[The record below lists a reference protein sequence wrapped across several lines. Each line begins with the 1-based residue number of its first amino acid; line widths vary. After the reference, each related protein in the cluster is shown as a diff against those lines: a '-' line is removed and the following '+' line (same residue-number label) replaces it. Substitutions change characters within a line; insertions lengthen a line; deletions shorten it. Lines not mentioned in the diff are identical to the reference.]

1 MTASTLFYLR
11 QKVIFL
17 ISIASV
23 SALMYFKNWPF
34 RVVPERS
41 PDLWADRKKLFEE
54 MNTAFEDTLEKKRST
69 FLCVWGYVGAGKS
82 HSLLH
87 FKSRF
92 EKDGKSVVVYS
103 PLPKEIR
110 RFADLYQQGFYNAIN
125 PIALARVAAD
135 IWTKL
140 NPSGVDLS
148 EEMRALETVTSEIAC
163 GRMDIASVILTLGRS
178 VSVSRSVREL
188 MCLLSQAWLSGER
201 LSKRDLRLLGVSAN
215 LVDDSDFVKAAS
227 SIIKMFTYHSKE
239 FSEYES
245 LIWMLDDCHYFAEVK
260 KQSSR
265 NFATIQQGIR
275 DLFDL
280 CADNLCLTLSFA
292 SGGFSMV
299 KELLIEDLQSRISRM
314 IQVPPLSIE
323 ESMEFICDLINYEKF
338 RNDEHREDRYYPYT
352 KDSIQLIIQL
362 ISKQMDLTP
371 RNLMKQF
378 DDLTTRAQNEIYPKK
393 ITPDFV
399 KSYFEIT

>member
-1 MTASTLFYLR
+1 
-11 QKVIFL
+11 
-17 ISIASV
+17 
-23 SALMYFKNWPF
+23 
-34 RVVPERS
+34 
-41 PDLWADRKKLFEE
+41 
-54 MNTAFEDTLEKKRST
+54 
-69 FLCVWGYVGAGKS
+69 
-82 HSLLH
+82 
-87 FKSRF
+87 
-92 EKDGKSVVVYS
+92 
-103 PLPKEIR
+103 
-110 RFADLYQQGFYNAIN
+110 
-125 PIALARVAAD
+125 
-135 IWTKL
+135 
-140 NPSGVDLS
+140 
-148 EEMRALETVTSEIAC
+148 
-163 GRMDIASVILTLGRS
+163 
-178 VSVSRSVREL
+178 
-188 MCLLSQAWLSGER
+188 
-201 LSKRDLRLLGVSAN
+201 
-215 LVDDSDFVKAAS
+215 
-227 SIIKMFTYHSKE
+227 
-239 FSEYES
+239 
-245 LIWMLDDCHYFAEVK
+245 MLDDCHYFAEVK

-323 ESMEFICDLINYEKF
+323 ESMEFICDLINHEKF

-378 DDLTTRAQNEIYPKK
+378 DDLTSRAQNEIYPKK